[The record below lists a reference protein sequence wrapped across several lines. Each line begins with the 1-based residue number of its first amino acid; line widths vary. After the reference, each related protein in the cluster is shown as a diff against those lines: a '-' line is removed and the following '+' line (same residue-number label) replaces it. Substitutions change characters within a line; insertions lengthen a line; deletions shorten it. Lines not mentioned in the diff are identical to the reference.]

1 MQASS
6 QENSTQE
13 NWSCTKLIKRTQIS
27 FFWYSATTPQDRIC
41 RRQYEK
47 WWNSQSSI
55 SSIKFHEMGCRFKG
69 RYERL
74 TYYKRED
81 LIEKSDILINQT
93 QQHINTTDHNQKT
106 KQEKWFQLK
115 KHEQGSSHIDWRF
128 VFKESL
134 DKQINYSTV
143 LLIRFPM
150 ISTSI

>member
-1 MQASS
+1 
-6 QENSTQE
+6 
-13 NWSCTKLIKRTQIS
+13 
-27 FFWYSATTPQDRIC
+27 
-41 RRQYEK
+41 
-47 WWNSQSSI
+47 
-55 SSIKFHEMGCRFKG
+55 MGCRFKD

-81 LIEKSDILINQT
+81 LIEKSDIPINQT
-93 QQHINTTDHNQKT
+93 QQHINTTDYNQKT

-115 KHEQGSSHIDWRF
+115 KHEQGSKHIDWRF